1 MVEKRSC
8 YAKIVAVGSSGIDPG
23 DWISKV
29 HQTRIITHFQETDT
43 GESHSEIEAIKD
55 SGRNAQLVKL
65 LFEIFTGRRLS
76 VVFIA
81 RQHCVNKQ
89 K

>member
-29 HQTRIITHFQETDT
+29 HQTRIIQETDT

-55 SGRNAQLVKL
+55 SGRNAQL
-65 LFEIFTGRRLS
+65 
-76 VVFIA
+76 
-81 RQHCVNKQ
+81 
-89 K
+89 